1 MNRQKIKS
9 LVREMN
15 DAIKIHSAYSHR
27 TPYVPLDVEVAKD
40 VKAALKQMDELMA
53 EREGIE

>member
-1 MNRQKIKS
+1 MNRLKIKS

-15 DAIKIHSAYSHR
+15 DAIKIHSAYIHR
-27 TPYVPLDVEVAKD
+27 IPYVALKIDVAKE
-40 VKAALKQMDELMA
+40 VKAALKQLDEIMA